1 MDGNRHRR
9 RPVCLPLQTAK
20 LSRQSTRGKVR
31 DQYIA
36 LPAGSFPNSHQHPRL
51 VEHDQ
56 SIAFTKEAS
65 TEPPSDDT
73 DVISDWLS
81 SISPIDFQP
90 IDGHTERKAMKGIKK
105 RVAVSDMAASAS
117 QEIDSSP

>member
-1 MDGNRHRR
+1 MDGNRHRK

-36 LPAGSFPNSHQHPRL
+36 VPAGSFPNSHQPPRL
-51 VEHDQ
+51 VDHDQ
-56 SIAFTKEAS
+56 SIASTKETS
-65 TEPPSDDT
+65 TEPPLDDT
-73 DVISDWLS
+73 DVVSDWLS

-90 IDGHTERKAMKGIKK
+90 IDGHVKTSAMKGIKK
-105 RVAVSDMAASAS
+105 RVVVSNMAASAS
-117 QEIDSSP
+117 QENDSSP